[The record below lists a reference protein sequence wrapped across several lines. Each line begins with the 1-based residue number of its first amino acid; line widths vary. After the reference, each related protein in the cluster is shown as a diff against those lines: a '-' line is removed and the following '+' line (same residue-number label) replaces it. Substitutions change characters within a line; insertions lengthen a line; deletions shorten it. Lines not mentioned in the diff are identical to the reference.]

1 MEYKLM
7 VINKLQKNLS
17 LLKNKDNLIDIERI
31 IEVLKIQKDPD
42 EIKQNIK
49 NFIKYNDFM
58 DRFRNTDS
66 WRDLIPDLAN
76 VIDKRL

>member
-1 MEYKLM
+1 M